1 MLFPLVEEFN
11 FLVDPVFYCLLC
23 CPGVPCGSSFGMDTD
38 VLGPQ
43 SLGSAY
49 LVEPDNVGEIKKL
62 YPYILY
68 VQKLVFEEE
77 EEERSTSLTRSTE

>member
-23 CPGVPCGSSFGMDTD
+23 CPGVTCGSSFGMDTD

-43 SLGSAY
+43 SLGSPY
-49 LVEPDNVGEIKKL
+49 LIEPD
-62 YPYILY
+62 
-68 VQKLVFEEE
+68 
-77 EEERSTSLTRSTE
+77 RSIRL